1 MNGALAEPERMNRI
15 LIGQL
20 EEEVP
25 GGSLP
30 CCVESRSESMETGE
44 CRECSHESSWFG
56 LDSVN

>member
-1 MNGALAEPERMNRI
+1 MERI

-25 GGSLP
+25 GESLP
-30 CCVESRSESMETGE
+30 CCVKSRSESMETEE
-44 CRECSHESSWFG
+44 CRECSHESSQFG

>member
-1 MNGALAEPERMNRI
+1 MEKI

-25 GGSLP
+25 GESLP
-30 CCVESRSESMETGE
+30 CCVKSRSESMETEE
-44 CRECSHESSWFG
+44 CRECSHESSQFG